1 MTKNLTNLAYK
12 TIQYN
17 FHKLLKSFSTEKRPI
32 PTINIHTDNTI
43 KMQHKLFR
51 MLTQTVQTVSTIRNA
66 KTLSSEPYNT
76 TSINITQSFSD
87 TNKTYTN
94 NQHPTIQQNLY
105 KITKFIQN
113 PNSHTTSSQENS
125 SNNPL
130 PPEC

>member
-105 KITKFIQN
+105 KIQTLIQHPVKKTVQTIHSLRN
-113 PNSHTTSSQENS
+113 AKKS
-125 SNNPL
+125 
-130 PPEC
+130 

>member
-43 KMQHKLFR
+43 KMQHKLYR

-105 KITKFIQN
+105 KIQTLIQHPVKKTVQTIHSLRN
-113 PNSHTTSSQENS
+113 AKKS
-125 SNNPL
+125 
-130 PPEC
+130 

>member
-43 KMQHKLFR
+43 KMQHKLYR
-51 MLTQTVQTVSTIRNA
+51 MLTQTVSTIRNA

-105 KITKFIQN
+105 KIQTLIQHPVKKTVQTIHSLRN
-113 PNSHTTSSQENS
+113 AKKS
-125 SNNPL
+125 
-130 PPEC
+130 

>member
-43 KMQHKLFR
+43 KMQHKLSR

-105 KITKFIQN
+105 KIQTLIQHPVKKTVQTIHSLRN
-113 PNSHTTSSQENS
+113 AKKS
-125 SNNPL
+125 
-130 PPEC
+130 